1 MNSQL
6 QKKIVYSRA
15 DNNNREAMLSR
26 IDSDDSRKNWLF
38 TVTITSVIAIAFWMV
53 LINPFN
59 SYLPE
64 SFLAVACITLML
76 ISYLNKRELG
86 LNTVSHLAYVVG
98 CLLVGLGLTFGL
110 YVSSAGE
117 SLEQAVL
124 LQTFDKHQE
133 ILSVEQLDVLK
144 TQSNNLIALRT
155 ITINLD

>member
-6 QKKIVYSRA
+6 PQKIVYHRA
-15 DNNNREAMLSR
+15 DDNREAMLSR
-26 IDSDDSRKNWLF
+26 IDSDDARKNWFF
-38 TVTITSVIAIAFWMV
+38 TVTITSVIAIAFWIV

-64 SFLAVACITLML
+64 AFLAVACITLMV

-86 LNTVSHLAYVVG
+86 LSSLGHLAYVMG
-98 CLLVGLGLTFGL
+98 CILVGLGLIFGL

-133 ILSVEQLDVLK
+133 TFSVEQLDVLK

>member
-1 MNSQL
+1 MNAQL
-6 QKKIVYSRA
+6 PQKIIYRRT
-15 DNNNREAMLSR
+15 DDNREAMLSR
-26 IDSDDSRKNWLF
+26 IDSDDAQKNWLF
-38 TVTITSVIAIAFWMV
+38 TGTITSVIAIAFWMV

-64 SFLAVACITLML
+64 AFLAVTCITLMV

-86 LNTVSHLAYVVG
+86 LSSVGHLAYVVG

-117 SLEQAVL
+117 ALEQAFL
-124 LQTFDKHQE
+124 LQIFDKHQE
-133 ILSVEQLDVLK
+133 TLSVEQLDVLK
-144 TQSNNLIALRT
+144 TQSNNLMALRT